1 MTNNEIKNNK
11 VNNSAKVL
19 ILDAVFTA
27 ILIFVDQLTKIM
39 CTSLK
44 DSGPVVLINNVL
56 ELHYLENR
64 GAAFGILQGQRVIFL
79 IISIVV
85 LVIMSMVYIRI
96 PAEKKYVSL
105 NIIMDFILAGALGNT
120 IDRVMLGYVRDFI
133 YFSLINFPIFN
144 VADIY
149 VSVATVLLAVY
160 IIFVIEE
167 NDFKEI
173 EASIKAPF
181 SKKNGEEE

>member
-1 MTNNEIKNNK
+1 MTNNETKNNK

-149 VSVATVLLAVY
+149 ITCSTIILLLMILFVY
-160 IIFVIEE
+160 KEE
-167 NDFKEI
+167 DLSFL
-173 EASIKAPF
+173 
-181 SKKNGEEE
+181 KKNNK